1 MPKELVRLVLPRP
14 VLRRLETAGV
24 YCQTASFLGT
34 GLTSPPR
41 VVLPDRNHRIA
52 AG

>member
-1 MPKELVRLVLPRP
+1 MPKELARLVLPKP
-14 VLRRLETAGV
+14 VLRRLSAGV
-24 YCQTASFLGT
+24 YCQTANFLGT

-41 VVLPDRNHRIA
+41 VVLPDRNHSIA